1 MVQAVSSKKRAAKF
15 LFHHYLTECR
25 KHLLE
30 FSHKI
35 VTHQTE
41 FNQAGSIATQFLDPE
56 TTQQTKSKARF
67 FLDASSS
74 YWESKI
80 KNLTAQNKA
89 FFTRNSQFWISVH
102 NYFRLSRRLHLPT
115 QAKSGLSRF
124 FIAQTQNRRFDL
136 VPLFVGLNVG
146 ACPRNFEQPPSVK
159 LVG

>member
-89 FFTRNSQFWISVH
+89 YFTRNSQFWISVH
-102 NYFRLSRRLHLPT
+102 NYFRLSRRLHFKPT
-115 QAKSGLSRF
+115 WKLLSGRF
-124 FIAQTQNRRFDL
+124 FCIWFSEDSKYGTRARHGLQPVTSSELTL
-136 VPLFVGLNVG
+136 VPL
-146 ACPRNFEQPPSVK
+146 R
-159 LVG
+159 